1 MPSSS
6 GLCGVPGQ
14 AFADIHAAMTKLVR
28 RVNPSLIVLPDPGT
42 NSHRKLIVE
51 LAAPY
56 QLPAIHAL
64 RAATVDGALMR
75 RRSLTCARNLG
86 HPFVT
91 WTGHDPERSQFVSKG
106 K

>member
-6 GLCGVPGQ
+6 GLCKLPGQ
-14 AFADIHAAMTKLVR
+14 AFADIHVAMDEASVR
-28 RVNPSLIVLPDPGT
+28 ELNPSLIVLPDPGT

-64 RAATVDGALMR
+64 RAATVDGALMSYGVDLR
-75 RRSLTCARNLG
+75 
-86 HPFVT
+86 
-91 WTGHDPERSQFVSKG
+91 G
-106 K
+106 KTDIQSAVAKCDGNVR